1 MLNYI
6 LKRIWSAI
14 VVIFVVSFI
23 TYFVLMFIPGDA
35 AQLILGTEA
44 TAETLAELRAVMG
57 LDRPWIIQY
66 ADWLK
71 GLVSLD
77 FGQSYL
83 FGTDVLKLIIQRLP
97 VTFSVAFFSM
107 LLAAVI
113 ALVLGVL
120 SAIYKDRFIDYFSR
134 SVMQIGS
141 AIPSCWIGMLFIVFF
156 KFS

>member
-83 FGTDVLKLIIQRLP
+83 FGTDVL
-97 VTFSVAFFSM
+97 
-107 LLAAVI
+107 
-113 ALVLGVL
+113 
-120 SAIYKDRFIDYFSR
+120 
-134 SVMQIGS
+134 
-141 AIPSCWIGMLFIVFF
+141 
-156 KFS
+156 

>member
-107 LLAAVI
+107 LLALLHWFLACFLQYI
-113 ALVLGVL
+113 
-120 SAIYKDRFIDYFSR
+120 RIDLLIIF
-134 SVMQIGS
+134 QE
-141 AIPSCWIGMLFIVFF
+141 A
-156 KFS
+156 